1 MRRGML
7 ILVMV
12 AAGGRLPAQAPALPV
27 VNAGAPRG
35 FTLGSMI
42 GFANGGAGTGLGVSG
57 LLGFRRFA
65 IGGFV
70 SQVTGSELDKYQA
83 AGGSVTAKILGGP
96 LVPVSV
102 NLQVGVGYYRNH
114 SPDEQAKNWHIPVG
128 LGIAWTIPRPVVAI
142 KPWIAPRL
150 DHTRVTPG
158 DLQSEAPRGS
168 ATETHTDFGLSGGIS
183 FGLINGLGIDLAVD
197 RVFASGVSP
206 KPTVFGI
213 GLHYTVR

>member
-1 MRRGML
+1 MVLML
-7 ILVMV
+7 
-12 AAGGRLPAQAPALPV
+12 AAGGRLAAQAPALPV
-27 VNAGAPRG
+27 VNAGFPRG
-35 FTLGSMI
+35 FTLSSMI
-42 GFANGGAGTGLGVSG
+42 GFANGGDGTGLGVSG

-70 SQVTGSELDKYQA
+70 SQVSGSDWDKYQA

-102 NLQVGVGYYRNH
+102 NLQAGVGYYRTH
-114 SPDEQAKNWHIPVG
+114 SPDEQANWHIPVG
-128 LGIAWTIPRPVVAI
+128 LGISWTIPRPVVAI

-150 DHTRVTPG
+150 DHTRISLAADP
-158 DLQSEAPRGS
+158 QSAATS
-168 ATETHTDFGLSGGIS
+168 SVTETNTDFGLSGGIS

-206 KPTVFGI
+206 KPTIFGL
-213 GLHYTVR
+213 GLHYTIR